1 MGTRG
6 AYGFRF
12 EGKDKVTYNHYDS
25 YPDELGTHT
34 LSYAAN
40 TGIEKMK
47 KLASRIVM
55 IDSNSTPSSTL
66 IERYKLVAD
75 IGVAGMKYEDWY
87 CLLRN
92 TQGDLRHY
100 HKGIE
105 HMIDSHEFLTDSLFC
120 EWAYIIN
127 LDEQQFEVYR
137 GFNKNP
143 NAPGRYAG
151 LSLPKEN
158 DYVGV
163 SFVASMPLNGL
174 AEKHVTPLIQM
185 LNAYEDAECFEHST
199 APKL

>member
-6 AYGFRF
+6 AYGYRLD
-12 EGKDKVTYNHYDS
+12 GKNKVTYNHFDS

-40 TGIEKMK
+40 MGIGKMK
-47 KLASRIVM
+47 KTASNIIMV
-55 IDSNSTPSSTL
+55 DSNSTPSPEL
-66 IERYKLVAD
+66 IERYKAVAD
-75 IGVAGMKYEDWY
+75 IDVAGMKYEDWY

-105 HMIDSHEFLTDSLFC
+105 HMIDSHEFLADSLFC

-127 LDEQQFEVYR
+127 LDNQQFEIYR

-151 LSLPKEN
+151 STTSRSN
-158 DYVGV
+158 GYVGV
-163 SFVASMPLNGL
+163 SFIASMPLDGL
-174 AEKHVTPLIQM
+174 TKKHVSPLIQM
-185 LNAYEDAECFEHST
+185 LNAYENAECVEEPV
-199 APKL
+199 APTL